1 MDLEV
6 EVLES
11 RKLIPSPAHITEH
24 TATIEYYVCH
34 PTCLSSHQVPPW
46 DRGTHEKG
54 YEIAGVGK
62 FGGGQG
68 KGSVATE
75 PHSNQKS

>member
-1 MDLEV
+1 M
-6 EVLES
+6 
-11 RKLIPSPAHITEH
+11 
-24 TATIEYYVCH
+24 
-34 PTCLSSHQVPPW
+34 
-46 DRGTHEKG
+46 EKG

-75 PHSNQKS
+75 PHSNQKAEGNNSCSAPTPRSAPGVGGEGLGLEYQV